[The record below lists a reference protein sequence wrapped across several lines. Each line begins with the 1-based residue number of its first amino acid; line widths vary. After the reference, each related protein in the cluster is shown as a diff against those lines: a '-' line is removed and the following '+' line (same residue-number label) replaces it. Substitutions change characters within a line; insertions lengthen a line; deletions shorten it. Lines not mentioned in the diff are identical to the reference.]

1 MSKELTLTDLTETIQ
16 GNLDAFRIV
25 REQTHEA
32 IRECRARLPSL
43 TLTTHALYNVLSA
56 MQLGQTAPSDVQ
68 QWASFVRRG
77 YIAGT
82 KTSAIEPINIDYEVS
97 HEEQIAEIVSRL
109 DEIGDIV
116 DGNISDDELAAMIHT
131 VQT

>member
-1 MSKELTLTDLTETIQ
+1 
-16 GNLDAFRIV
+16 
-25 REQTHEA
+25 
-32 IRECRARLPSL
+32 
-43 TLTTHALYNVLSA
+43 

-68 QWASFVRRG
+68 QWASFVRRS